1 MDTDPKL
8 QIRRLEKALG
18 AGAHTDARVILQS
31 MYPADV
37 ADAFVRMKPIQR
49 SVLVSLYDDE
59 ELADFIEYLPVTD
72 AVDVLEGLTEPE
84 QAAVFHELPDDH
96 MVDLLQE
103 MEPDQQKE
111 SIELLSEGKKET
123 AEDLLRFPD
132 DSAGGRMT
140 TAFASVRAD
149 MTVREAIHELEQIK
163 EETELLSRIYVV
175 DENNRI
181 LGKVRLRDLTFSKR
195 SVLISEIMDNE
206 TLAVKA
212 LADQEEAVQMM
223 ARYDLMAVPVV
234 NDDLQLLGLITHDD
248 AFDIQEEETTED
260 IEKQSGIVG
269 APVEESYLQTS
280 VGVHIKRRLGWALVL
295 AVLAISSGFVLE
307 NFGDDLKRA
316 RILMIY
322 LPMVVAAG
330 GNTGGQAATMVIR
343 AMALGELTPGSLIRV
358 VWKEFRIGALIGAVI
373 GLSIGVQIFFSMGGI
388 DENSSFSIGRAAVAV
403 AISLA
408 AQIGASTMIGSA
420 LPMLAKAA
428 RLDPAVVAT
437 PAITTIVDVT
447 GLLIYFGCARLILF

>member
-1 MDTDPKL
+1 LDTDPKL

>member
-1 MDTDPKL
+1 M

-18 AGAHTDARVILQS
+18 AGAQTDARVILQS